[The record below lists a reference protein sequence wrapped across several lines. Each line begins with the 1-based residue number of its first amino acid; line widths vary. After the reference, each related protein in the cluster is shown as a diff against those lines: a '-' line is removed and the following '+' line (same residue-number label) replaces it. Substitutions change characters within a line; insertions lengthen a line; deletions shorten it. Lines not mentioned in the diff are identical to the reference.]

1 MTCEQILIF
10 LSFMNKH
17 LKYGKCLRGVVLL
30 AATLF
35 TYHLSTITSYAQSAD
50 DSGISAGFFDSSI
63 EKDINFSTFKLP
75 PLAVLFENAKSTPT
89 ILQMAKQQEIAEA
102 EVVKQRKHIF
112 SYVAGH
118 AGYSYGK
125 TDVWSMNGSEILMAL
140 QQHQGQK
147 QNYWNVG
154 VNLNVPLE
162 DLLDLGHS
170 VKRKRLQ
177 VDYAQLQKDQAY
189 DELKLQIAT
198 LYVKITNDLTKLKT
212 AGENAAAYQGAE
224 ALNEVQFHHG
234 NMDIEDYA
242 FTGLQGQGAVNTYQG
257 LLTQITTDIITLE
270 ILTHTPIITNT
281 TTEITL
287 DSTVEKSKRQIARE
301 NRKIEKQIEKEA
313 KEEMKLEQ
321 DELKKKEKE
330 EEANQKAVEKETK
343 KTEKEVKKAEKEAKK
358 AEKEAKKAEK
368 GKK

>member
-1 MTCEQILIF
+1 MIRKILF
-10 LSFMNKH
+10 SATM
-17 LKYGKCLRGVVLL
+17 L
-30 AATLF
+30 AIV
-35 TYHLSTITSYAQSAD
+35 STVQAQTAD
-50 DSGISAGFFDSSI
+50 DSGISAGFFDSSK
-63 EKDINFSTFKLP
+63 EMDINFSTFKLP
-75 PLAVLFENAKSTPT
+75 PLAVLFENAKANPT
-89 ILQMAKQQEIAEA
+89 IQQMAKLQEIAEA

-112 SYVAGH
+112 SYVTGH

-162 DLLDLGHS
+162 DLLDLTHS

-189 DELKLQIAT
+189 DQLKLQIVT
-198 LYVKITNDLTKLKT
+198 IYIRITNNLTALKT

-242 FTGLQGQGAVNTYQG
+242 FTGLQGQGAIGTYQG
-257 LLTQITTDIITLE
+257 LLTNITTDIMTLE

-287 DSTVEKSKRQIARE
+287 DGTVEKSARQQARE
-301 NRKIEKQIEKEA
+301 NKKMDKQIEKEA
-313 KEEMKLEQ
+313 KAEIKAEQEEIE
-321 DELKKKEKE
+321 KKEKE
-330 EEANQKAVEKETK
+330 E
-343 KTEKEVKKAEKEAKK
+343 KAEKKAAEEAAKKEKKAAKK
-358 AEKEAKKAEK
+358 ASSK
-368 GKK
+368 